1 MYFAVVGIVAG
12 YATVASMATERIAPN
27 ARFCISFD
35 GTYAKSVQPSQC
47 SQVSAAKSVQ
57 DVFVSVS
64 SLSHLSPRFVQRST
78 GASFVGTHM

>member
-12 YATVASMATERIAPN
+12 YAMVALMATERIAPN

-35 GTYAKSVQPSQC
+35 GTYAKSVQY
-47 SQVSAAKSVQ
+47 
-57 DVFVSVS
+57 VFVSVS

-78 GASFVGTHM
+78 GASFVGTNM

>member
-47 SQVSAAKSVQ
+47 RMCLSQSRVCLIYRHGSFKGQLVRR
-57 DVFVSVS
+57 
-64 SLSHLSPRFVQRST
+64 LSERICK
-78 GASFVGTHM
+78 